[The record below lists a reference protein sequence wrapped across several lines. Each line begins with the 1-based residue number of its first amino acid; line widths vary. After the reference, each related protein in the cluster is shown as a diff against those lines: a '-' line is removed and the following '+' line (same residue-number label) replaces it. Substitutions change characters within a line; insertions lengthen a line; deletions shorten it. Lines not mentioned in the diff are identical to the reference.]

1 MTRKGLKEVPDAELV
16 NLRVRLVEMERQNQE
31 LRRTQARLETS
42 KEHYADLYDL
52 APVGYCTMDLAGHL
66 QEINLTGAVLLG
78 APRIALVGRPLSSVA
93 PLEDRGPLH
102 AHLKRCLE
110 EKVRVTSEL
119 TFSSDGRGTRTV
131 QIISDAV
138 QDESG
143 ATIGFRTILVDSS
156 ETKQLENKLRLL
168 SEAGQ
173 ALNSS
178 LDYMATLEAVAHIAV
193 PALADLC
200 MVDVLGDAGGIERP
214 LVVFADSRKQKI
226 LAEKIKPLRVRSG
239 RQTLQARVIESG
251 EPMQLSEPSDRI
263 RERIVED
270 HAHPDAM
277 AAAGIRSLM
286 VVPLFAR
293 GRTFGALTLAV
304 VELNRRYSSSDL
316 QLAQDLASRAALA
329 MDNAQLYIK
338 AQRAITA
345 RDATLAL
352 VSHDLRNPLAVILMK
367 ASLMLK
373 DPDTDRRAETRKFI
387 ESVRRAAERM
397 NRLIQDLLDVSSIEA
412 GRFSIERK
420 PQLVAPL
427 VSGAVEA
434 MRVQAAAKSLRIDT
448 ILPAENR
455 LADCDADRVGQV
467 LTNLISNAIKFTEAG
482 GTITVRVEPRTSDVC
497 VSITD
502 TGPGIPEPDL
512 PHIFDRF
519 WHAQRSARGGTGL
532 GLSIAKGIVEAHGG
546 RILVESAPGVGS
558 TFFFTLPLARP
569 QPGESAPRLQKVER

>member
-1 MTRKGLKEVPDAELV
+1 LA
-16 NLRVRLVEMERQNQE
+16 NLRFRLVELETQNQK
-31 LRRTQARLETS
+31 LRRAQARLETS
-42 KEHYADLYDL
+42 REHYADLYDL

-78 APRIALVGRPLSSVA
+78 APRIALLGRPLYSVA
-93 PLEDRGPLH
+93 PLEERRPLH
-102 AHLKRCLE
+102 EHLKRCLE

-119 TFSSDGRGTRTV
+119 TFSLDRRGTRTV
-131 QIISDAV
+131 HVISDAV
-138 QDESG
+138 QNESG

-178 LDYMATLEAVAHIAV
+178 LDYMATLEAVARIAV
-193 PALADLC
+193 PALAALC

-214 LVVFADSRKQKI
+214 VVVFADSKKQRI
-226 LAEKIKPLRVRSG
+226 LADKIKQLTVGSG
-239 RQTLQARVIESG
+239 RQTLQARIIESG
-251 EPMQLSEPSDRI
+251 EPVLLPALSDRI
-263 RERIVED
+263 RERIVQD

-293 GRTFGALTLAV
+293 GRTFGALTLAA
-304 VELNRRYSSSDL
+304 VESDQRYSSSDL

-329 MDNAQLYIK
+329 MDNARLYIE
-338 AQRAITA
+338 AQSAITA

-367 ASLMLK
+367 TALIL
-373 DPDTDRRAETRKFI
+373 RRPEEKERRGDSRKSI
-387 ESVRRAAERM
+387 ESIRRSAERM
-397 NRLIQDLLDVSSIEA
+397 NRLIQDLLDVSNVEA
-412 GRFSIERK
+412 GRFAIERR
-420 PQLVAPL
+420 PQPVTSLVN
-427 VSGAVEA
+427 EA
-434 MRVQAAAKSLRIDT
+434 LESVQARAAAKGLRIEAR
-448 ILPAENR
+448 LPEETPV
-455 LADCDADRVGQV
+455 ADCDADRVNQV
-467 LTNLISNAIKFTEAG
+467 LANLLGNAVKFTEPG
-482 GTITVRVEPRTSDVC
+482 GTIIVRVEPRTSEVW
-497 VSITD
+497 VSVAD
-502 TGPGIPEPDL
+502 TGPGIPTSDL

-519 WHAQRSARGGTGL
+519 WHAQKPSRTGSGL

-546 RILVESAPGVGS
+546 RIWVESEAGVGS

-569 QPGESAPRLQKVER
+569 QPGESAPRLRKVER